1 MDVEL
6 GRFVVFRN
14 RLRHSRDNDVVIMLT
29 KAEVGA
35 VKGFGPAYKELW
47 QDVQAAADRVHLS
60 ASADLSWAWHHL
72 LMAVGNFKAQAPLF
86 PAPLPPAAPTEALER
101 REMLEVPVPG
111 GHLTVQADDQDTW
124 RDLSE
129 RMRGLAVPR
138 TTAVLSALWP
148 GRHLIADWRAL
159 SAAAALIGAR
169 NGWAHAPV
177 KPERADQVRVDW
189 DTYCW
194 YRQAALECASQES
207 LLLIDLER
215 VLYKLGDAMP
225 GTTWTAYAS
234 HIEAR
239 LADLSS

>member
-1 MDVEL
+1 
-6 GRFVVFRN
+6 
-14 RLRHSRDNDVVIMLT
+14 MLT
-29 KAEVGA
+29 KAEVRA

-60 ASADLSWAWHHL
+60 AGADLSWAWHHL
-72 LMAVGNFKAQAPLF
+72 LMAVSNFKAQAPLF
-86 PAPLPPAAPTEALER
+86 PAPLPPAAPTETLER
-101 REMLEVPVPG
+101 REILEVPVPG

-159 SAAAALIGAR
+159 SAATALIGAR

-177 KPERADQVRVDW
+177 NPSAQSRFEWTGTPTAGTARQPLNAPAKRACSSSSSSVFCTSSATPCPTPHGRHMRHTSKLGWRTCHRKARADG
-189 DTYCW
+189 
-194 YRQAALECASQES
+194 ALTE
-207 LLLIDLER
+207 LDRPLR
-215 VLYKLGDAMP
+215 
-225 GTTWTAYAS
+225 
-234 HIEAR
+234 R
-239 LADLSS
+239 